1 MVWLT
6 ETVAS
11 SVVPILLTMIAA
23 YLLYLYTHRPAVSV
37 EIMVN
42 TRLATPKIEVV
53 VTNHG
58 RSAVIITELNVHI
71 PAQQMLPGFP
81 SLSPPIPERRLRL
94 FRLRRKIGTQG
105 SRNDFL
111 ESIAGSFLSEG
122 ALRAGIIEES
132 ESIRIEPHEK
142 AARPLL
148 QQKLSP
154 YLLKIDAPDFFTL
167 IPSCKTATQRY
178 AIWGLPVTVGQ
189 AGEHPIVMGVTYK

>member
-11 SVVPILLTMIAA
+11 SVVTILCGMIAA
-23 YLLYLYTHRPAVSV
+23 YLLYRYTHRPVVSV
-37 EIMVN
+37 EIIAN

-58 RSAVIITELNVHI
+58 KAAVVITELNVHI
-71 PAQQMLPGFP
+71 PAQQLLPGFP
-81 SLSPPIPERRLRL
+81 SLPPPIPERRLRF

-122 ALRAGIIEES
+122 ALRVGMIEEA
-132 ESIRIEPHEK
+132 ESIRVEPHEK

-154 YLLKIDAPDFFTL
+154 YLIKVDAPDFFTL

-189 AGEHPIVMGVTYK
+189 AGELPVVIKVTYK